1 MDEYI
6 RHYSNEPLLFICN
19 VCGIT
24 LKPYSMKHHKSCKRH
39 LRNVEAD
46 IQYKKQKN
54 HGFKST
60 FSI

>member
-6 RHYSNEPLLFICN
+6 RHYSNEPFLFICN

-46 IQYKKQKN
+46 IQYKKQK
-54 HGFKST
+54 KSR
-60 FSI
+60 F